1 MLNYLTG
8 STRPDIAMAVHQIAR
23 FSNNPK
29 LSHEKSIMR
38 ICRYLIGTA
47 DKGMIFKPDKTK
59 GLELYV
65 DADFAGN
72 WKNAGEEHP
81 ENCMSRT
88 GYLIRYNGC
97 NIMWKSQLQTEI
109 TLSTAESEY
118 VALSQALRPMIPVIN
133 LLEDFH
139 KIFPEVS
146 LQTPKVNVTVYEDNT
161 SCIVMSQADKFTPR
175 TKHIT
180 LKYHWFKEYA
190 KNGLF
195 NIEHVDTKLQLA
207 DIFTKPLDEVT
218 FKRLRFLVCGY

>member
-1 MLNYLTG
+1 MT
-8 STRPDIAMAVHQIAR
+8 
-23 FSNNPK
+23 
-29 LSHEKSIMR
+29 
-38 ICRYLIGTA
+38 
-47 DKGMIFKPDKTK
+47 FKPDKIK

-133 LLEDFH
+133 LSKYLH
-139 KIFPEVS
+139 QIFLEVS
-146 LQTPKVNVTVYEDNT
+146 LK
-161 SCIVMSQADKFTPR
+161 IPR
-175 TKHIT
+175 
-180 LKYHWFKEYA
+180 
-190 KNGLF
+190 
-195 NIEHVDTKLQLA
+195 
-207 DIFTKPLDEVT
+207 
-218 FKRLRFLVCGY
+218 